1 MKHVADYIGYSLHIP
16 YFVSIFENI
25 PYMCQQKT
33 RLINYEIELKHCKTI
48 CVTLFSVSIKN
59 RLYCVCIDIINSTG
73 NNRLVFVCM

>member
-33 RLINYEIELKHCKTI
+33 RLINYEIELKA
-48 CVTLFSVSIKN
+48 L
-59 RLYCVCIDIINSTG
+59 
-73 NNRLVFVCM
+73 